1 MNTPLRPA
9 RIFTALFAATAAT
22 TLLAATAMAHPGTEA
37 DHGGSSCIVTVEP
50 GTITVGQD
58 FTVEAT
64 FGGASIFIVPG
75 ADANIAEDAE
85 PDATTP
91 LGDSFS
97 VTFTSLGAGTYT
109 VWGLIEGSECGD
121 SDTLV
126 VNGLPDTAMSAPSAN
141 GTDGPLAL
149 IGLLLVAPAAVAV
162 STFVVTMFRLRDGD
176 QIG

>member
-1 MNTPLRPA
+1 MNATPRTLRLVPA
-9 RIFTALFAATAAT
+9 LLAAAAAT
-22 TLLAATAMAHPGTEA
+22 TLLAGTAMAHPGTEA

-50 GTITVGQD
+50 HTITVGQD
-58 FTVEAT
+58 FTVEGT

-75 ADANIAEDAE
+75 EDATIGEDAE

-91 LGDSFS
+91 QGSSFS

-126 VNGLPDTAMSAPSAN
+126 VQGLPDTALPTSSRADAS
-141 GTDGPLAL
+141 LAL
-149 IGLLLVAPAAVAV
+149 FALLLIGPALVAV
-162 STFVVTMFRLRDGD
+162 SAFERARRNL
-176 QIG
+176 